1 MGRLEGRVAL
11 ITGAGLGIG
20 RGIALRFAQ
29 EGARVVVGTRTAAS
43 GEETLAH
50 IREAGGEAALVTV
63 DVSTRAGVDRLVE
76 RAVALYGGLDIVL
89 HNAAAFPFSSLPALT
104 DEDLDATLTLNV
116 KSCFWLVQA
125 ALPHLRKSAAPRVL
139 ITSSVSGNHATA
151 PGLTH
156 YSASKA
162 AVTGF
167 VRNLALELAGEG
179 ITVNAVEPGFTL
191 TERNSV
197 PEMAPLVS
205 NTARQIP
212 MKRCG
217 RPADIAGAMVY
228 FASDDAGYVTGQSL
242 VVDGGLTLGVPGDF
256 ADITGG

>member
-1 MGRLEGRVAL
+1 MRLKGRVAL

-20 RGIALRFAQ
+20 RGIACAFAT
-29 EGARVVVGTRTAAS
+29 EGASVVIGTRSQGA
-43 GEETLAH
+43 GEETVAM
-50 IREAGGEAALVTV
+50 IRANGGQADLVVV
-63 DVSTRAGVDRLVE
+63 DVASRAGCEQLVADCVG
-76 RAVALYGGLDIVL
+76 RHGRIDILL
-89 HNAAAFPFSSLPALT
+89 HNAAAFPFASVETLT
-104 DEDLDATLTLNV
+104 DDDLEATLALNV
-116 KSCFWLVQA
+116 KSCFWLTKA
-125 ALPHLRKSAAPRVL
+125 ALPHLRGSASPRIL

-167 VRNLALELAGEG
+167 IRNLALELAAEG
-179 ITVNAVEPGFTL
+179 ITVNAVEPGFIR

-197 PEMAPLVS
+197 PEMAEIVKNIS
-205 NTARQIP
+205 RQIP
-212 MKRCG
+212 MRRAG
-217 RPADIAGAMVY
+217 DVGWAAGAML
-228 FASDDAGYVTGQSL
+228 FLASNQASYITGQSI